1 MANNQDNI
9 TIAKRKEA
17 RGAVLGLLEEGY
29 PNGVSY
35 QTMERILHSSAKCQ
49 PHELPGVIKYLE
61 DKQYIEVSLPEEPSL
76 KPLQNGIVELSA
88 HGVDLLEGSIP
99 DDPGISI

>member
-1 MANNQDNI
+1 M
-9 TIAKRKEA
+9 
-17 RGAVLGLLEEGY
+17 
-29 PNGVSY
+29 
-35 QTMERILHSSAKCQ
+35 
-49 PHELPGVIKYLE
+49 PGVIKYLE